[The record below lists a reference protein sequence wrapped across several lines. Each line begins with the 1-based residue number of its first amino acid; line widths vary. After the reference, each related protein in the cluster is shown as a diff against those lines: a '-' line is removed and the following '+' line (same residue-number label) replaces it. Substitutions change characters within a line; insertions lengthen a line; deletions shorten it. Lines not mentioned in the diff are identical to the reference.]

1 LAARALAYA
10 FRVPYAPTTTMN
22 TPVRT
27 LLFASSL
34 LCLSAAPVIAETG
47 DGAKLAYTC
56 TACHGRYGQ
65 KQAPGQ
71 PVIGGRDYFEL
82 LAAMAS
88 FRGTER
94 IHPAMSVMMLS
105 LDEVEMAEI
114 AEYFANVDPARL
126 ERAGPYGER

>member
-1 LAARALAYA
+1 MNAPVRAL
-10 FRVPYAPTTTMN
+10 
-22 TPVRT
+22 
-27 LLFASSL
+27 LIASSL
-34 LCLSAAPVIAETG
+34 LFLPAAPASAETG

-56 TACHGRYGQ
+56 TACHGRFGQ

-88 FRGTER
+88 FRGTKR

-105 LDEVEMAEI
+105 LDEVQMAEI

-126 ERAGPYGER
+126 NPSGPYGVR